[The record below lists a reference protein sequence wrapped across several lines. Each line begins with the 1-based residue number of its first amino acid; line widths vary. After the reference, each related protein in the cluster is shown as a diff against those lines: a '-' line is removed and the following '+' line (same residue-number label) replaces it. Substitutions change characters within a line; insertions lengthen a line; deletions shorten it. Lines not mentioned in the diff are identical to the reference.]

1 MTGDPGVASAG
12 DAQDPATIDY
22 SVAQSVRVYD
32 YMFGGADNF
41 EADRTATEKVAG
53 AVGGMD
59 PLRSGVRAN
68 ARFVGRALRYVVG
81 EAGVRQLLV
90 VGTTIP
96 GTATIHGIAQEI
108 APETR
113 VVYAGSGSM
122 LLAHAH
128 ALQDG
133 TAAGATVYLPADLRD
148 AESILAQASATL
160 DFDRPVALLLVG
172 LLHHVR
178 DVDAAQ
184 RFLGRLVA
192 AVPSGSHLVLSHL
205 AADIHPRSMARFAE
219 LLSSQTDGAWVP
231 RTRDEVERFLA
242 GVELVPP
249 GLVPVDQWR
258 PAGQPPARPDGRWT
272 NALHVAVG
280 RKP

>member
-184 RFLGRLVA
+184 RLLGRLVA

-205 AADIHPRSMARFAE
+205 AADQDDAVR
-219 LLSSQTDGAWVP
+219 
-231 RTRDEVERFLA
+231 LA
-242 GVELVPP
+242 T
-249 GLVPVDQWR
+249 
-258 PAGQPPARPDGRWT
+258 A
-272 NALHVAVG
+272 NAMG
-280 RKP
+280 G